1 MQPDVQPEVRPAKV
15 SLEAKSPFEMR
26 VHLGDEVPDT
36 DVRSALKTGDMG
48 FLHSFT
54 TASAVDGPG
63 IRLVAWTT
71 ACMFR
76 CQYCHNPDTWTLS
89 NGIPVTLEQAIEEV
103 RKYANGLKAM
113 GGGFTLSGGEPL
125 MQDRFAARLFAAVKD
140 MGVHTAIETNGYFG
154 DRLSDNELRTID
166 LVILD
171 MKAFTLDQHKR
182 VTGGRDNAEVL
193 AFARRLS
200 ALKLPMWLRYV
211 LVPGLTDIPE
221 EMDALAQF
229 GASLGVVERVE
240 ILPFHQ
246 LGQYKWERLG
256 LDYALAATKPP
267 SNDQIQLAVGIFSA
281 AGLNAS

>member
-1 MQPDVQPEVRPAKV
+1 MQPEVQAEVRPAKV

-26 VHLGDEVPDT
+26 VHLGDAVPDR

-125 MQDRFAARLFAAVKD
+125 MQDRFAARLFAAVKG

-154 DRLSDNELRTID
+154 DHLSDEELRTID

-171 MKAFTLDQHKR
+171 MKAFTLEQHKK
-182 VTGGRDNAEVL
+182 VTGGRENDEVL

-200 ALKLPMWLRYV
+200 ALKRPMWVRYV
-211 LVPGLTDIPE
+211 LVPELTDDRE
-221 EMDALAQF
+221 EMEQLAAF
-229 GASLGVVERVE
+229 VASLGVVERAE

-256 LDYALAATKPP
+256 LDYALAATEPP
-267 SNDQIQLAVGIFSA
+267 SNDQIQLAIGIFSA